1 MQTITRFDNTAE
13 GWERSLYAFL
23 AEKERRSGS
32 RRTVEGYSRML
43 QHFFGSVGKPP
54 DRVTSPEVFAWGY
67 GVGLSGKQPSSV
79 TIGARLACL
88 SSFYRFLIR
97 MDIVSS
103 NPCDALERPRAEVA
117 PPRGLSAGDIRR
129 LLAVIPETPVGLRDR
144 AIILTLTLTGRR
156 RAEVINM
163 TAGDLTHEDGTT
175 WYRYRGKG
183 NKQGKRELP
192 EPAYVAL
199 TAALSAFG
207 RDIATMP
214 PEASLWPSSAAGP
227 SLGGARDRGVTS
239 GTFYGNLR
247 RYLKSAGLPLA
258 GVHIFRHSAAKLR
271 RDAGESIENVSRF
284 LDHSSLQVTSIYLRR
299 LEGEADASWGKV
311 AAAIGV

>member
-1 MQTITRFDNTAE
+1 MQTIATFDNTAE
-13 GWERSLYAFL
+13 VRERSLYAFL

-43 QHFFGSVGKPP
+43 QHFFASVGKPP

-97 MDIVSS
+97 MDVVSS
-103 NPCDALERPRAEVA
+103 NPCDALERPRVQVA
-117 PPRGLSAGDIRR
+117 PPKGLTADDIRK

-156 RAEVINM
+156 RVEVLNM
-163 TAGDLTHEDGTT
+163 TAGDLTQEDERI

-192 EPAYVAL
+192 QPAYVAL
-199 TAALSAFG
+199 TAGPGGLRAGHRGHAPGGFAAAVQRG
-207 RDIATMP
+207 RQRRHVGDVLREPAPLPEGGEPAARRRAHLP
-214 PEASLWPSSAAGP
+214 PLGCQAPARRRGEHRERQPLPRPLVAAGDFDLP
-227 SLGGARDRGVTS
+227 PAVG
-239 GTFYGNLR
+239 R
-247 RYLKSAGLPLA
+247 RS
-258 GVHIFRHSAAKLR
+258 
-271 RDAGESIENVSRF
+271 
-284 LDHSSLQVTSIYLRR
+284 
-299 LEGEADASWGKV
+299 
-311 AAAIGV
+311 

>member
-1 MQTITRFDNTAE
+1 MQTSTTFDNTAE

-32 RRTVEGYSRML
+32 RRTVVGYSRML

-97 MDIVSS
+97 MDIISS
-103 NPCDALERPRAEVA
+103 NPCDALERPRVQVA
-117 PPRGLSAGDIRR
+117 PPRGLS
-129 LLAVIPETPVGLRDR
+129 
-144 AIILTLTLTGRR
+144 
-156 RAEVINM
+156 
-163 TAGDLTHEDGTT
+163 
-175 WYRYRGKG
+175 
-183 NKQGKRELP
+183 ELP
-192 EPAYVAL
+192 QPAYVAL

-214 PEASLWPSSAAGP
+214 PDASLWPSSA
-227 SLGGARDRGVTS
+227 SDRGVTS
-239 GTFYGNLR
+239 GTFYLS
-247 RYLKSAGLPLA
+247 LI
-258 GVHIFRHSAAKLR
+258 HI
-271 RDAGESIENVSRF
+271 
-284 LDHSSLQVTSIYLRR
+284 
-299 LEGEADASWGKV
+299 
-311 AAAIGV
+311 